1 MPPKIY
7 SLQISKFALFIFL
20 LFCFQ
25 ENFAQTAPDN
35 SRFIQL
41 NTIKGS
47 RLTLVESSDNYV
59 YHVGTI
65 NNSEVGFE
73 GFSAK
78 NIGVDDLFILK
89 SSANNGTNSWFETFD
104 AGNGGKINP
113 KSIFVDAN
121 ENVYVFAQFQGSV
134 KVGNSTITSS
144 NLTDA
149 FLMKLDSNGVSQWI
163 SYLPLGTAS
172 YNNTVAKTKLVTDG
186 THVFFV
192 YGGNHLLKI
201 NNNDGN
207 VIYNNTYDNV
217 ELKSLALSN
226 QNLYLAGATMNA
238 GVNFGSEFIN
248 ESYVGFVLK
257 GDKDANFA
265 SSLKTSPDGF
275 YQVFSDVSDIAT
287 SSDGS
292 LLLTGFYTRSEIKL
306 ITETGTTSFTY
317 NPNANYDNL
326 TRLYNFVAKV
336 DLDLGAVS
344 FFRTSTSIN
353 REGVFN
359 IRTDYNSSKLIP
371 YGTSGDFKQ
380 VNYIINRLGS
390 TLVTSFTNPN
400 GTSTTLPASLEAQ
413 SYTSLLAYNK
423 QGVYESGIQLAQVG
437 FRMSASGK
445 GYTVTDNNNVRVFS
459 TSGFSADNSNLL
471 WTKQK
476 SNSIGGSFSKQ
487 FQKHLKSEKSDVFF
501 TALAEGKGNFFGKE
515 FENGQN
521 IFTRYVTRLTADG
534 TSKWT
539 ASFQNASNADELNIA
554 QDFATTDKDDN
565 FYFVAGV
572 KGNSSL
578 FADSEGNSTNFVTTS
593 GNAKAFVKLDQN
605 GKLLWS
611 KQINQSGVSKTAVA
625 TDKSGNVYLVGQTEG
640 SLDLD
645 NFNIPSEGGVSMFV
659 VKLSSAGNIIYSKY
673 YKNVANG
680 FYVLN
685 PVFDNQDNLYVFSEP
700 MSPSDAPDYVFG
712 SVVVPS
718 GVNGIAHLM
727 LKFDN
732 TGNVIFGKNFYANAP
747 EGNLSYAWPN
757 DVHFDG
763 ADFIV
768 SGNYYGDSDASRYLG
783 LDMAQIPKVY
793 SGTNLYVPF
802 VAKVS
807 TSGNVVWQKSLESNN
822 SNTGNY
828 TNIDLDESKN
838 IYMYYSV
845 RDKVRF
851 NGTEY
856 SFNATDGNKIL
867 LKLDTNGNLVYYKIA
882 DKGMYYFPLVDV
894 IENDKVN
901 VSGYS
906 VEQNFLNY
914 KINNQNATNLYLATF
929 GTLDQKYLTPLNN
942 YLTLT
947 NVAMPNNPQ
956 NANSFEFD
964 LVNNVDW
971 TATSDQN
978 WLGLSA
984 IKLSKSKSALN
995 TISGS
1000 GDSKLTLIAETNNSG
1015 NSRFAS
1021 VIINGDGGVDS
1032 KTIVVTQTGV
1042 LANQEAKTFV
1052 TVIYPNPTSEI
1063 LNIQTEQ
1070 KISKIEIY
1078 DLSGKL
1084 LKSTVGSGKTIKVAD
1099 LAKGLY
1105 VIKIYS
1111 DKNIIDSKF
1120 IKN

>member
-1 MPPKIY
+1 MTMKIY
-7 SLQISKFALFIFL
+7 SLQISKFALFIFFL
-20 LFCFQ
+20 LCFQ

-59 YHVGTI
+59 YHAGTI

-73 GFSAK
+73 GFSA
-78 NIGVDDLFILK
+78 NNVGVDDLFILK
-89 SSANNGTNSWFETFD
+89 SSSNNGTNSWFKTFD

-134 KVGNSTITSS
+134 KVGNNTITSS
-144 NLTDA
+144 NITDA
-149 FLMKLDSNGVSQWI
+149 FLMKLNANGVSQWI

-172 YNNTVAKTKLVTDG
+172 YNNTVVKTKLVTDE
-186 THVFFV
+186 TNAFFV

-207 VIYNNTYDNV
+207 VIFNNTYDNV
-217 ELKSLALSN
+217 ELKSLALNN
-226 QNLYLAGATMNA
+226 QHLYLAGATINSE
-238 GVNFGSEFIN
+238 VNFGSEFIN
-248 ESYVGFVLK
+248 EDYVGFVLK
-257 GDKDANFA
+257 GDKDANFTA
-265 SSLKTSPDGF
+265 SLKTSPDGF
-275 YQVFSDVSDIAT
+275 YQIYSDVSDIAI

-292 LLLTGFYTRSEIKL
+292 LLLTGFYTRAEIKL

-317 NPNANYDNL
+317 NPNENYDNL
-326 TRLYNFVAKV
+326 MRLYNFVAKV
-336 DLDLGAVS
+336 DLNLEGVS

-371 YGTSGDFKQ
+371 YGNSGDFKQ

-390 TLVTSFTNPN
+390 TLVTSYTNPN
-400 GTSTTLPASLEAQ
+400 GTSTTLPASLETQ
-413 SYTSLLAYNK
+413 SYTSLVAYNNL
-423 QGVYESGIQLAQVG
+423 GVYESGSQLAQVG
-437 FRMSASGK
+437 FRMSASSK
-445 GYTVTDNNNVRVFS
+445 GYTVTDNNDVRVFS
-459 TSGFSADNSNLL
+459 TSSFNADNSNLL

-476 SNSIGGSFSKQ
+476 TNSIGGSFSKQ
-487 FQKHLKSEKSDVFF
+487 FQKHLKSAKSDVFF
-501 TALAEGKGNFFGKE
+501 TALAEGKGNFFNTE
-515 FENGQN
+515 FDNGQN
-521 IFTRYVTRLTADG
+521 IFTRYVTRLRADG

-539 ASFQNASNADELNIA
+539 ASFQNANNADELNIA

-578 FADSEGNSTNFVTTS
+578 FSDSEGNSTNFVTTS

-611 KQINQSGVSKTAVA
+611 KQINQSGISKTAIA
-625 TDKSGNVYLVGQTEG
+625 TDKSGNVYLMGQTEG
-640 SLDLD
+640 SLNLD
-645 NFNIPSEGGVSMFV
+645 NFNIPSEGGVAMFV
-659 VKLSSAGNIIYSKY
+659 VKFSSAGNIIYSKY
-673 YKNVANG
+673 YKNIANG
-680 FYVLN
+680 FYAFN
-685 PVFDNQDNLYVFSEP
+685 PVFDNQDNLYVFTEP
-700 MSPSDAPDYVFG
+700 MSSSDAPDYVFG

-732 TGNVIFGKNFYANAP
+732 AGNVIFGKNFYANAP

-757 DVHFDG
+757 DAHFDG
-763 ADFIV
+763 TDFII

-783 LDMAQIPKVY
+783 LDLVQIPKVY

-802 VAKVS
+802 VAKIS

-828 TNIDLDESKN
+828 TNIDLDDDKN

-867 LKLDTNGNLVYYKIA
+867 LKLNANGNLVYYKIA

-901 VSGYS
+901 VSGYTA
-906 VEQNFLNY
+906 EHNFLNY

-947 NVAMPNNPQ
+947 NVAMSNNPQ

-964 LVNNVDW
+964 LINNVDW

-978 WLGLSA
+978 WLSLSF
-984 IKLSKSKSALN
+984 IKLTQGKNSFN
-995 TISGS
+995 TISGT
-1000 GDSKLTLIAETNNSG
+1000 GDSKIILTAEANNSG
-1015 NSRFAS
+1015 NDRSAS
-1021 VIINGDGGVDS
+1021 VLINGNNGVAS
-1032 KTIVVTQTGV
+1032 KTIVVTQAGI
-1042 LANQEAKTFV
+1042 LANQEAKVLV
-1052 TVIYPNPTSEI
+1052 TVIFPNPTSET
-1063 LNIQTEQ
+1063 LNIQTDE

-1078 DLSGKL
+1078 DTSGKL
-1084 LKSTVGSGKTIKVAD
+1084 LKSNIGSGKTIKVSD
-1099 LAKGLY
+1099 LSKGLY
-1105 VIKIYS
+1105 LIKIYS
-1111 DKNIIDSKF
+1111 ERNIINSKF